1 MAKSTFSEMARP
13 GVCEVCGKNAPV
25 VVCASAFGPV
35 SFAYCEECL
44 KAGLEPYRHMVNYV
58 SEAGEYVSEAG
69 EWPHEIAERYRG
81 EIRRILKGLGKSEEE
96 FATDVR
102 TAIEVFSW

>member
-35 SFAYCEECL
+35 SFAYCKECL
-44 KAGLEPYRHMVNYV
+44 TANMEPYQHMVDYV
-58 SEAGEYVSEAG
+58 SMAGN
-69 EWPHEIAERYRG
+69 WPHDIAERYRG
-81 EIRRILKGLGKSEEE
+81 EILRIAEGHGKSEAE
-96 FATDVR
+96 FAADVKAAR
-102 TAIEVFSW
+102 AAF